1 MEQTFVLKSLI
12 NKFNEADYSLYAI
25 GGFVRDLIFKQNT
38 TNDIDLITHASIK
51 EVKNILGH
59 DFYSFEVN
67 DIVKVKDNSNGT
79 FIDII
84 SIPEN
89 DLDNNLSQRDF
100 VINSILYDF
109 KTEKFLKI
117 PNNFVPN
124 RLDLIHSFYF
134 MGNQTAIFRA
144 IRITLQHE
152 ITMSFEMMNIIK
164 NFKLTDINKP
174 KVLQELMKILQLK
187 NGLVT
192 LAELGILEQII
203 PDFKL
208 TYNFN
213 QNNKHHDLN
222 LFAHINLAVEQSS
235 NTELKLAML
244 FHDLGKVYTAVPNK
258 VDSNQTSF
266 YGHELK
272 SAEIAEQWL
281 IEFEAPKEL
290 RQAVKDIILLHMSK
304 TIKLRK
310 LQDKVGS
317 YVGALSLKGHK
328 SDVKARLNINKEEVS
343 KISQRCLEFNSLD
356 RDTIEYNDSK
366 PEMIILIGLPRSGK
380 SLFKIKNY
388 ANYISISRDDIRERE
403 FDFKGNM
410 DNEKLVTTLFNQELT
425 ESLNKGVN
433 IIIDNTNIQRK
444 YRRQFIQQARAH
456 GYNIK
461 AIVIDTDYE
470 QVVKNAQKENFPMNV
485 IESMRNRFTMP
496 IMEEGYYV
504 IEVFKTRFSDS
515 GIEYIEVL

>member
-134 MGNQTAIFRA
+134 VGNQTAIFRA

-164 NFKLTDINKP
+164 NFK
-174 KVLQELMKILQLK
+174 
-187 NGLVT
+187 
-192 LAELGILEQII
+192 
-203 PDFKL
+203 
-208 TYNFN
+208 
-213 QNNKHHDLN
+213 
-222 LFAHINLAVEQSS
+222 S
-235 NTELKLAML
+235 
-244 FHDLGKVYTAVPNK
+244 
-258 VDSNQTSF
+258 
-266 YGHELK
+266 
-272 SAEIAEQWL
+272 
-281 IEFEAPKEL
+281 
-290 RQAVKDIILLHMSK
+290 
-304 TIKLRK
+304 
-310 LQDKVGS
+310 
-317 YVGALSLKGHK
+317 
-328 SDVKARLNINKEEVS
+328 
-343 KISQRCLEFNSLD
+343 
-356 RDTIEYNDSK
+356 
-366 PEMIILIGLPRSGK
+366 
-380 SLFKIKNY
+380 
-388 ANYISISRDDIRERE
+388 
-403 FDFKGNM
+403 
-410 DNEKLVTTLFNQELT
+410 
-425 ESLNKGVN
+425 
-433 IIIDNTNIQRK
+433 
-444 YRRQFIQQARAH
+444 
-456 GYNIK
+456 
-461 AIVIDTDYE
+461 
-470 QVVKNAQKENFPMNV
+470 
-485 IESMRNRFTMP
+485 RNRLET
-496 IMEEGYYV
+496 IQHYYLG
-504 IEVFKTRFSDS
+504 RW
-515 GIEYIEVL
+515 YN